1 MIGMARNTSAMPSF
15 ALQRGLQYIC
25 QVLCGPAS
33 ALPDLLAAAEAICH
47 DDGFGRRASDRWQQH
62 TFTDRLRYRE
72 LVALKSEWPG
82 HSATAR
88 IRTLQFH
95 SHAAQQRFLIVHL
108 H

>member
-1 MIGMARNTSAMPSF
+1 MSGMIGMARNTSALPSF

-62 TFTDRLRYRE
+62 TFTDRLRYRGP
-72 LVALKSEWPG
+72 ASPQQPASG
-82 HSATAR
+82 HSRSTPMRRNSDSSSFIFISA
-88 IRTLQFH
+88 LW
-95 SHAAQQRFLIVHL
+95 
-108 H
+108 